1 RGRHPHQ
8 PSQTHVLLVSRRSAR
23 GRRSAV
29 LRASYKALLP
39 NTSGW
44 DQPTDTY
51 HHRISHDAVPTNQS
65 GGATSTQQAAVDK
78 MSTIATWHAEQ
89 IAYLANALAAFDDG
103 DGKTVLDNTAILWV
117 SEISEGPSHKFDDMP
132 FVLFGDC
139 GGALQTG
146 RFAFNNDETHNTS
159 SSRSAKR
166 WGSKATTC
174 SATRS
179 SATPP
184 SRPCSPDGRRVLG
197 GGAVAPCEW
206 GG

>member
-1 RGRHPHQ
+1 M
-8 PSQTHVLLVSRRSAR
+8 
-23 GRRSAV
+23 
-29 LRASYKALLP
+29 
-39 NTSGW
+39 
-44 DQPTDTY
+44 
-51 HHRISHDAVPTNQS
+51 PTNQS